1 MSHQQ
6 AAPVRDERNRVRVFD
21 TTLRDGEQSPGI
33 SLNRQE
39 KLEIAQQLAR
49 LGVDIIEAGFP
60 ITSPGDFEAVQAI
73 AREVEGPV
81 ICGLARTA
89 KQDIDAA
96 WEAVRDSERPRIH
109 TFIAT
114 SDIHIERKLQTTRED
129 VKGQARAAVA
139 QAREYT
145 DDVEFSPEDG
155 SRSDIVYMAEV
166 IQIALD
172 EGATTINVPD
182 TVGYTMPHEYA
193 AMFEELY
200 RLVPGLREVVVS
212 VHCHDDLGLAVANS
226 LAGIEAGCR
235 QVECAINGIGERA
248 GNASLEE
255 IVMLLHTRE
264 PSLGLW
270 TGIETTELAR
280 TSRLVSRLTGYPVQP
295 NKAIV
300 GRNAFAHEAGIH
312 QDGVLKER
320 TTYEIMDATTVGLR
334 SNAIVLGKHSGRH
347 ALREA
352 LQEQGIRVEGQALNA
367 AFKRFKE
374 IADRKKSITA
384 MDLEAL
390 VTDEPAR
397 RRAAGVHA
405 EALRGA
411 GLNAAGPPRE
421 RGCGAAGG
429 RGGPG
434 RVLRRRA
441 GRRDLPRDQRGERR
455 ARDPARVPHRRGDGG
470 PGRAR
475 GGLGG
480 RRGGGTD
487 RVGPGCLHGH
497 HRGGRARVCAGA
509 VGRARPR
516 AARGGRD
523 RIAGHSMNPNPPAR
537 VGFGWGRDRCKR
549 RRPDASSGAR
559 VRQTHCYQRDKD

>member
-1 MSHQQ
+1 MSEQVEPQ
-6 AAPVRDERNRVRVFD
+6 AGPVGAEAPATRDEKDERERVMVFD

-33 SLNRQE
+33 ALNQQE

-49 LGVDIIEAGFP
+49 LGVDIVEAGFP
-60 ITSPGDFEAVQAI
+60 ITSPGDFESVQAI
-73 AREVEGPV
+73 SREVEGPV
-81 ICGLARTA
+81 ICALARTA

-96 WEAVRDSERPRIH
+96 WEAVRDAQRPRIH

-129 VKGQARAAVA
+129 VKGQVRAAVA
-139 QAREYT
+139 HAKSYT

-155 SRSDIVYMAEV
+155 SRSDIPYMAEV

-182 TVGYTMPHEYA
+182 TVGYTMPSEYA
-193 AMFEELY
+193 AMFSELY
-200 RLVPGLREVVVS
+200 RLVPDLREVVVS

-226 LAGIEAGCR
+226 LAGIQAGCR
-235 QVECAINGIGERA
+235 QVECAVNGIGERA

-264 PSLGLW
+264 PALGLW
-270 TGIETTELAR
+270 TGIDTTEIAR

-320 TTYEIMDATTVGLR
+320 ATYEIMDATTVGLK

-347 ALREA
+347 ALR
-352 LQEQGIRVEGQALNA
+352 QALEEMGFRVDGQVLNT

-374 IADRKKSITA
+374 IADRKKQVTA

-390 VTDEPAR
+390 VTEELRGDDVAAYSFVDFEVAASSSSPPMAR
-397 RRAAGVHA
+397 VNVSVEDGAPDGEARIVKTGESSGDGPVDAIFRAINAATGVDA
-405 EALRGA
+405 ALREFRVDAVTEGQDALGEVSVVVEVEGQTGA
-411 GLNAAGPPRE
+411 GQGVSTDIIEAAARAYVRALSIGVVRAREGE
-421 RGCGAAGG
+421 RGVGLPEAA
-429 RGGPG
+429 
-434 RVLRRRA
+434 V
-441 GRRDLPRDQRGERR
+441 
-455 ARDPARVPHRRGDGG
+455 
-470 PGRAR
+470 
-475 GGLGG
+475 
-480 RRGGGTD
+480 
-487 RVGPGCLHGH
+487 
-497 HRGGRARVCAGA
+497 
-509 VGRARPR
+509 
-516 AARGGRD
+516 
-523 RIAGHSMNPNPPAR
+523 
-537 VGFGWGRDRCKR
+537 
-549 RRPDASSGAR
+549 
-559 VRQTHCYQRDKD
+559 

>member
-1 MSHQQ
+1 MSDT
-6 AAPVRDERNRVRVFD
+6 AATPRDERERVRVFD

-33 SLNRQE
+33 ALNQQE

-60 ITSPGDFEAVQAI
+60 ITSPGDFESVQAI
-73 AREVEGPV
+73 SREVEGPV
-81 ICGLARTA
+81 ICALARTA

-96 WEAVRDSERPRIH
+96 WEAVRDAPRPRIH

-129 VKGQARAAVA
+129 VKGQVRAAVA
-139 QAREYT
+139 HAKSYT

-155 SRSDIVYMAEV
+155 SRSDVSYMAEV

-182 TVGYTMPHEYA
+182 TVGYTMPSEYA
-193 AMFEELY
+193 AMFTELY
-200 RLVPGLREVVVS
+200 RLVPGLRDVVVS
-212 VHCHDDLGLAVANS
+212 VHCHDDLGLAVANT
-226 LAGIEAGCR
+226 LAGVQAGCR

-255 IVMLLHTRE
+255 IVMLLRTRE
-264 PSLGLW
+264 PAVGFW
-270 TGIETTELAR
+270 TAIDTTEIAR

-320 TTYEIMDATTVGLR
+320 ATYEIMDATTVGLQ

-347 ALREA
+347 ALSKA
-352 LQEQGIRVEGQALNA
+352 LEEMGFKVDGAALNT

-374 IADRKKSITA
+374 IADRKKQVTA

-390 VTDEPAR
+390 VTEELRGDDVAAYAFVDFEVAASSASPPMAR
-397 RRAAGVHA
+397 VNVSVEDGTVKTGESSGDGPVDAIFRAINAATGVDA
-405 EALRGA
+405 ALREFRVDAVTEGQDALGEVSVVVEVHGQTGA
-411 GLNAAGPPRE
+411 GQGVSTDIIEAAARAYVRALSIGVVRARERE
-421 RGCGAAGG
+421 RGVGLPEPAA
-429 RGGPG
+429 
-434 RVLRRRA
+434 
-441 GRRDLPRDQRGERR
+441 
-455 ARDPARVPHRRGDGG
+455 
-470 PGRAR
+470 
-475 GGLGG
+475 
-480 RRGGGTD
+480 
-487 RVGPGCLHGH
+487 
-497 HRGGRARVCAGA
+497 
-509 VGRARPR
+509 
-516 AARGGRD
+516 
-523 RIAGHSMNPNPPAR
+523 
-537 VGFGWGRDRCKR
+537 
-549 RRPDASSGAR
+549 
-559 VRQTHCYQRDKD
+559 